1 MWTVADDD
9 DVLDLSLK
17 NSVASRALDDV
28 ASPCDTLPA
37 SATASSPVIHRH
49 SADIAASLAELDRRT
64 HGSSSDD
71 EETVGQVT
79 CTAAALCSSCTST
92 VSSECPLLHVDPRV
106 TLSYPVCGRPT
117 VRSTPTLSDQPP
129 VFALCVRSTTSTSAR
144 CSSALSTLTTC
155 SDRSTSKRARQHSGQ
170 DSSSSST
177 ETSSVTTYERRCCS
191 EPVPSD
197 DVDHVA
203 YVERRRKNNEA
214 AKRSRDARRLKER
227 QTAMRAAALQQENVQ
242 LKAELVVLR
251 NQAAKL
257 HCLLY
262 NKLGI

>member
-1 MWTVADDD
+1 MWKVADDD

-17 NSVASRALDDV
+17 NSVASSALDDV
-28 ASPCDTLPA
+28 ASPCNTLSA

-49 SADIAASLAELDRRT
+49 SADIAASLAELDRCT

-92 VSSECPLLHVDPRV
+92 VSSKCPLHVNPRV
-106 TLSYPVCGRPT
+106 TLSYPVYGT
-117 VRSTPTLSDQPP
+117 VRATPTLSDQPP
-129 VFALCVRSTTSTSAR
+129 VFDLCVRSTTSTSAR

-155 SDRSTSKRARQHSGQ
+155 SDRSTSKRAREHSGQ
-170 DSSSSST
+170 DSSSSSST